1 MAWYTNFVFNSFTL
15 RFSAS
20 MLAIFGKKR
29 ISEDKVAN
37 VLVNTLLEYVENGFP
52 QVADIINV
60 APEFEIEPAVS
71 RENDED
77 FLLILLVGNLNFIPI
92 YFDYEVA
99 ERINLLVVEKFA
111 KALDTSV
118 ADLKK
123 KLKAFKTFLVQKNHP
138 SKNMLYAM
146 SKGMFYKY
154 NLNDFQE
161 EYFKL
166 LKTPNPIFLKR
177 LDELMGEFVF
187 NWEEFV
193 SKYKVVH

>member
-1 MAWYTNFVFNSFTL
+1 
-15 RFSAS
+15 